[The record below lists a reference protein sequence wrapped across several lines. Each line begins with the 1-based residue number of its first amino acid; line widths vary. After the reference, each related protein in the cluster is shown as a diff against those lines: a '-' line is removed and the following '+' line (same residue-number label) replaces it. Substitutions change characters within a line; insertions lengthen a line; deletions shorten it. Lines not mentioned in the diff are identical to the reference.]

1 MRLNRSLHFI
11 EPLVAGFLIA
21 ALVTSCTAV
30 QNPALEAARESY
42 QKARRD
48 PLIARNAGAALDRA
62 EQTLQ
67 TADRIWT
74 EEGDVAEVEH
84 LSYIV
89 EKRVEIARLI
99 AERRSARDEMQQPRS
114 SR

>member
-11 EPLVAGFLIA
+11 EPLIAGFLIA
-21 ALVTSCTAV
+21 ALVTGCTAV

-62 EQTLQ
+62 GQTLQ

-74 EEGDVAEVEH
+74 DEGDVAEVEH

-99 AERRSARDEMQQPRS
+99 SERRSARDEMQQPRS

>member
-1 MRLNRSLHFI
+1 MRLNRSLDFI
-11 EPLVAGFLIA
+11 EPLVSGFLIA
-21 ALVTSCTAV
+21 ALLTGCTAV

-42 QKARRD
+42 QKARQD
-48 PLIARNAGAALDRA
+48 PLIVRNAGAALDRA
-62 EQTLQ
+62 AQTLQ

-89 EKRVEIARLI
+89 EKRVEIARVI
-99 AERRSARDEMQQPRS
+99 AQRRLATNEIQQPQSPR
-114 SR
+114 

>member
-1 MRLNRSLHFI
+1 MRLNRSLRFI
-11 EPLVAGFLIA
+11 EPLIAGFLIA
-21 ALVTSCTAV
+21 ALVTGCTAV

-62 EQTLQ
+62 GQTLQ

-74 EEGDVAEVEH
+74 DEGDVAEVEH

>member
-1 MRLNRSLHFI
+1 MRQNASLHLI
-11 EPLVAGFLIA
+11 APLITAFLIA
-21 ALVTSCTAV
+21 ALVTGCTAV

-48 PLIARNAGAALDRA
+48 PMIVRNAGAALDRA
-62 EQTLQ
+62 AQTLQ

-89 EKRVEIARLI
+89 EKRVEIARVI
-99 AERRSARDEMQQPRS
+99 AERRLATDEIQQPQSAR
-114 SR
+114 